1 MMEKGPKQQYV
12 DIRPITFQNEYYI
25 NNHLDNTGMFLV
37 VSQPTSQLYS
47 VVYPISEANSSTKF
61 NLLIRFK
68 QNR

>member
-1 MMEKGPKQQYV
+1 MEKGPKQQYV
-12 DIRPITFQNEYYI
+12 DIRPIPFQNEYYI
-25 NNHLDNTGMFLV
+25 NNQLENTGMFLV